1 VSTEDDRSVAPG
13 PGLATKDEL
22 VAALQLLPDPVF
34 ILKAVRAPDG
44 SVEELTYAF
53 LNEAAARLHGRPI
66 KAVLGHGHCE
76 LFPSVRESGIWDTYL
91 VVIESG
97 SPESLVVPWFEE
109 NGVQGSF
116 RLIAARCGDG
126 LLVSV
131 TDVTEQ
137 RRAERELAETS
148 RRYQLLAE
156 NASDFVV
163 ETTPDGV
170 TTWVSSSVTGVLGWQ
185 PEDLVGRS
193 GLDFAHPDDVA
204 ALQDPAARA
213 TAGLDGTGEIRLR
226 CADGTYRWVSRK
238 WSLINNASGTLV
250 ARVAGM
256 RDVQAEV
263 EARHALSKSE
273 ERYRLLAEN
282 ATDVVTLTDRD
293 RRVLWLSPSV
303 TRTLGWTPEELVGT
317 RLSDLVHPDD
327 RESTASLRDA
337 LYAGQEVTPPEN
349 GLVMRIQSKSGAYRW
364 VSPRATAV
372 TNESGTFEGLVGG
385 WQYVDDLVHAQQAI
399 QAERAALRA
408 TVDSLLDPQV
418 LYDAVRDDAGQV
430 VDLEFVDANPAACA
444 YFEMDQADLIGSRLL
459 DLFPGHVE
467 AGLFEKYRQVL
478 ETGEPLAMDDFDYV
492 QELLETERRY
502 DIRAARVGDGLS
514 VVWRDVT
521 DRHAAAR
528 RLAESEEH
536 YRLVAENVS
545 DVAMAF
551 SSGRRFEWVSDSV
564 AHLMGW
570 QPSDLVGHLIDEFVH
585 PDDLAQHGQVIA
597 DAATVSVMNVEFRFR
612 RRDGTYRWVACR
624 TRLRAGEDGT
634 PIVVAGGLV
643 DIQERK
649 QAEAQELNRLA
660 ELERFQQLT
669 VGRELKMI
677 ELKKEIEYLR
687 KHGPAGGSDS

>member
-1 VSTEDDRSVAPG
+1 M
-13 PGLATKDEL
+13 
-22 VAALQLLPDPVF
+22 
-34 ILKAVRAPDG
+34 
-44 SVEELTYAF
+44 
-53 LNEAAARLHGRPI
+53 
-66 KAVLGHGHCE
+66 
-76 LFPSVRESGIWDTYL
+76 GIWDTCL
-91 VVIESG
+91 AVIESG
-97 SPESLVVPWFEE
+97 SPASFDVPWFEE
-109 NGVQGSF
+109 NGVEGS
-116 RLIAARCGDG
+116 LSLTAARFGDG
-126 LLVSV
+126 LLVSAS
-131 TDVTEQ
+131 DVTQQ

-148 RRYQLLAE
+148 RRYRLLAE

-185 PEDLVGRS
+185 PEELVGRS

-204 ALQDPAARA
+204 TLQDPKARA
-213 TAGLDGTGEIRLR
+213 TAGLEGIGEIRLR
-226 CADGTYRWVSRK
+226 CADGTYRWVSRR
-238 WSLINNASGTLV
+238 WSLIRDDSGTLI

-263 EARHALSKSE
+263 DARLALSQSE

-282 ATDVVTLTDRD
+282 ALDIVALTSTDGALEWISPAVTG
-293 RRVLWLSPSV
+293 
-303 TRTLGWTPEELVGT
+303 TLGWTPQHLVGT
-317 RLSDLVHPDD
+317 QLVDLVHPED
-327 RESTASLRDA
+327 RVATAEARARVYS
-337 LYAGQEVTPPEN
+337 GQEVTPPV
-349 GLVMRIQSKSGAYRW
+349 GGFVMRFRTKSGGYKW
-364 VSPRATAV
+364 M
-372 TNESGTFEGLVGG
+372 SGTATPVADEAGVQVGVVSGLRD
-385 WQYVDDLVHAQQAI
+385 VDELVLARQAAQAD
-399 QAERAALRA
+399 RAALRA
-408 TVDSLLDPQV
+408 TLDSLLDPQV
-418 LYDAVRDDAGQV
+418 RYVAVRDDSGQV

-444 YFEMDQADLIGSRLL
+444 YFEMDRTALIGSRLL

-467 AGLFEKYRQVL
+467 AGLFEKYRQVV
-478 ETGEPLAMDDFDYV
+478 ETGEPLVIDDFDYV
-492 QELLETERRY
+492 QELLNAERRY
-502 DIRAARVGDGLS
+502 DIRAARVADGLS

-551 SSGRRFEWVSDSV
+551 SSGRRVEWVSDSV

-570 QPSDLVGHLIDEFVH
+570 QPSDLVGHLFDEFVH

-624 TRLRAGEDGT
+624 TRLRAREDGT

-643 DIQERK
+643 DVQERK
-649 QAEAQELNRLA
+649 EAEAQELNRLA
-660 ELERFQQLT
+660 ELERFQRLT

-687 KHGPAGGSDS
+687 KYGPAGGGDS